1 MGVSKTFKRLS
12 LSLGADA
19 VWYSSLDLKLL
30 ILARM
35 IRMFAYGGTTLILVL
50 YLSALSIPD
59 TRIGLFMTLTLV
71 GDIGVSAV
79 LTVLGDAMGVR
90 ITMAIG
96 ALLMMG
102 SGIAFALLE
111 DYWLL
116 LGASILGVIN
126 PSANE
131 VDPFKAIEESAIA
144 RLSTSTNCNDFFAW
158 WTLLGMIG
166 MAASTLLTGLAVDVL
181 QVSYTLRPLEIYR
194 LIFLS
199 YAVVGFLKLICTLC
213 ISSQV
218 ELHTPSAMLT
228 DSEIVPVDESRP
240 LLEEHQ
246 YQSERAYNAITAPN
260 PNASSFN
267 CDEIKVEV
275 NPTPLFT
282 PESRS
287 FIWKVSLAITPDYI
301 GSGLAQITWMTYFF
315 KREYNIAEGPLGLAI
330 FIASII
336 SSFLNLLSSPLSRA
350 LGQVPTMVLCHTITS
365 ISLLMIST
373 PNNRTLALGLFMLR
387 IVLREIDS
395 APRQAFLA
403 GGVLDEERTSAMGL
417 VTVVKTVGCCAG
429 LFLTGEFAGSG
440 YFWVAF
446 IVAGALKL
454 LHNVIILALFWNHR
468 GRYEA

>member
-1 MGVSKTFKRLS
+1 MALSKAFKRLS

-19 VWYSSLDLKLL
+19 VWHSSLDLKLL

-50 YLSALSIPD
+50 YLSALEIPD

-71 GDIGVSAV
+71 GDIGVSMV
-79 LTVLGDAMGVR
+79 LTVIGDGMGVR
-90 ITMAIG
+90 FTIVLG

-102 SGIAFALLE
+102 SGVAFAVLE

-116 LGASILGVIN
+116 LAASILGVVN

-131 VDPFKAIEESAIA
+131 VDPFKAIEESTIA

-158 WTLLGMIG
+158 WTLLGMVG
-166 MAASTLLTGLAVDVL
+166 MAASTLLTGFAVDVL
-181 QVSYTLRPLEIYR
+181 QAQYAFRPLEIYR
-194 LIFLS
+194 LIFLG
-199 YAVVGFLKLICTLC
+199 YAAVGFLKLICALC

-218 ELHTPSAMLT
+218 ELHTPSAMFT
-228 DSEIVPVDESRP
+228 DSEIVPVDDSRP
-240 LLEEHQ
+240 LLGEYQHQ
-246 YQSERAYNAITAPN
+246 SQSEAYHTITTPSI
-260 PNASSFN
+260 NASNSDSN
-267 CDEIKVEV
+267 CDEV
-275 NPTPLFT
+275 NPTPIFT
-282 PESRS
+282 LESRS

-301 GSGLAQITWMTYFF
+301 GSGLAQITWMSYFF
-315 KREYNIAEGPLGLAI
+315 KREYNIAEGSLGLAI

-336 SSFLNLLSSPLSRA
+336 SSVLNLLSSPLSRA
-350 LGQVPTMVLCHTITS
+350 LGQIPTMVLCHTITS
-365 ISLLMIST
+365 ISLLMISA

-395 APRQAFLA
+395 APRQAFIA

-446 IVAGALKL
+446 ILAGVLKL
-454 LHNVIILALFWNHR
+454 LHNVVIVGFFWNHR